1 MASTSYDNKDRSVSN
16 TDRTSEYAEVGT
28 AGSDVTVVEKRAG
41 ILRVTEITIE
51 DTVLITTTGGEN
63 LASGVLLYTLPD
75 GVVNVLNAAMHVY
88 LTGTTAHEDDTPEVA
103 LGTVV
108 GSGAN
113 ATLGAVD
120 AGCEDILGPYVMSG
134 IEDDGTEG
142 ALNLSGGAGTTAN
155 SAVGKLFYTGDTRTI
170 YLNIA
175 DGWAATA
182 GTVTANGKVYLTWLA
197 L

>member
-1 MASTSYDNKDRSVSN
+1 MATESYSNLDRSKGAKVRS
-16 TDRTSEYAEVGT
+16 SEYAEVGT

-41 ILRVTEITIE
+41 VLRVTEITIT
-51 DTVLITTTGGEN
+51 DTVILTTSGGEN
-63 LASGVLLYTLPD
+63 LASGLLLYTLPD
-75 GVVNVLNAAMHVY
+75 GVVNVINAAMHVY

-103 LGTVV
+103 LGTVI

-120 AGCEDILGPYVMSG
+120 AGCEDILGPFVMSG

-155 SAVGKLFYTGDTRTI
+155 NAVGKLFYTGDTRTI
-170 YLNIA
+170 HLNIA
-175 DGWAATA
+175 DGWAATS
-182 GTVTANGKVYLTWLA
+182 GTVTANGKVYITWLA

>member
-1 MASTSYDNKDRSVSN
+1 MATESYSNIDRNKSSVVRS
-16 TDRTSEYAEVGT
+16 SEYDDIGT
-28 AGSDVTVVEKRAG
+28 AGSSVSVVEKKAG
-41 ILRVTEITIE
+41 VLRVTEITIE
-51 DTVLITTTGGEN
+51 DTVILTTDGGEN
-63 LASGVLLYTLPD
+63 KASGLLLYTLPD
-75 GVVNVLNAAMHVY
+75 GVVNIINASMHVY

-120 AGCEDILGPYVMSG
+120 SGCEDILGPYVMSG

-155 SAVGKLFYTGDTRTI
+155 NAVGKLFYTGDTRTI

-175 DGWAATA
+175 DTWAATA
-182 GTVTANGKVYLTWLA
+182 GTVTANGKVYITWLA